1 MSPAKFLY
9 LFSSFVLINT
19 KLLAF
24 NYDSL
29 KVAKPAKHYFKTT
42 FYLDYYGTGKKELNE
57 LTFESKKLK
66 SYQVNQFVFGFN
78 APVFTKDFYKNDST
92 QISNFHLLVTGSYS
106 SVTPLFGGFTAQH
119 HLSKTSLGI
128 RAIYNTGKKSVF
140 FVEFS
145 PFMTQDNGYSY
156 TQTYRLATSAIYN
169 CTVNKYFSFRL
180 GYTRSYALGNRYHLP
195 YIGFRV
201 GKLDGVNFSL
211 QFPRSI
217 SFNIPMG
224 KYVKTS
230 LYTKPQGGVYSFAN
244 TDSIYYLNKDKNL
257 NYGRREFLTGLRIDV
272 LPSPYFNFYINSG
285 FITQNNISLYSE
297 TFNKNNKGLYNEFYA
312 EKIKNS
318 LFINAGLV
326 FKFGKTKSI
335 YNNYNL
341 YDAHDLN
348 TTIDGG
354 DNNVNTGNSGIPVKQ
369 SIIKN
374 IKPNDVQDLIDV
386 QDFL

>member
-1 MSPAKFLY
+1 MSILRQ
-9 LFSSFVLINT
+9 LNLILSFVFISS

-24 NYDSL
+24 QHDSL
-29 KVAKPAKHYFKTT
+29 KVVKPAKHYFKTT
-42 FYLDYYGTGKKELNE
+42 IYTDYYSTGKRNLEDI
-57 LTFESKKLK
+57 TFQSKKLK
-66 SYQVNQFVFGFN
+66 SYQVNQFVFGVN
-78 APVFTKDFYKNDST
+78 APVFTKDFYEKDST

-106 SVTPLFGGFTAQH
+106 SVTPLFDGISKQH
-119 HLSKTSLGI
+119 HLSKTSLGV
-128 RAIYNTGKKSVF
+128 RAIYNTGKKSIF

-145 PFMTQDNGYSY
+145 PYMTQDNGYNY
-156 TQTYRLATSAIYN
+156 TQTYRLASSIIYN

-180 GYTRSYALGNRYHLP
+180 GYTRSYTLGNRYHLP

-217 SFNIPMG
+217 SLNVPIG

-244 TDSIYYLNKDKNL
+244 SDTIYYLHPDKNL
-257 NYGRREFLTGLRIDV
+257 NFGRNEFISGLRIDI
-272 LPSPYFNFYINSG
+272 LPSNYFNFYLSAG
-285 FITQNNISLYSE
+285 FTAQNNISLYSE
-297 TFNKNNKGLYNEFYA
+297 TFNKDNKGVYKNFYT
-312 EKIKNS
+312 EKIGKS

-341 YDAHDLN
+341 YDAQDLN
-348 TTIDGG
+348 TIIDGG
-354 DNNVNTGNSGIPVKQ
+354 ENNVNTGNSQIPTKQ
-369 SIIKN
+369 SKIKN
-374 IKPNDVQDLIDV
+374 LKPSEVQDLIDV
-386 QDFL
+386 QDVY